1 LIFEGVFERFPK
13 LKVVAVEGGFTF
25 APSLAWR
32 TDKHWSRLRVEVPHV
47 RRPPSEY
54 LREKVWFTTQ
64 PMEETRK
71 QAHLR
76 DIIDWLGWD
85 RLMFSSE
92 YPHWDFDDPRY
103 AAVNHLI
110 CE

>member
-1 LIFEGVFERFPK
+1 M
-13 LKVVAVEGGFTF
+13 
-25 APSLAWR
+25 
-32 TDKHWSRLRVEVPHV
+32 DKHWSRLRVEVPHM

-76 DIIDWLGWD
+76 DNIDWHGWD

-92 YPHWDFDDPRY
+92 
-103 AAVNHLI
+103 
-110 CE
+110 